1 MFFDLQGIWT
11 GVVGVVGLVL
21 TLVVV
26 RGGLEGGRLAVWW
39 KDFRFDMFSGTFGGL
54 VGID

>member
-1 MFFDLQGIWT
+1 M
-11 GVVGVVGLVL
+11 GVVGLVL

-26 RGGLEGGRLAVWW
+26 RGGLEGDRLAVWW